1 MKDSSLFDHFD
12 SIGSFLVAHDIRDR
26 SSKLRFQTDV
36 PSSSP
41 LTTHVSLVS
50 SANDLE
56 ITSTTKP
63 IMQSLPADIRLNML
77 TGLTNPCLMP
87 HQPARSLASSTSTVH
102 ERSKD
107 AMTRI
112 NNLIRQNSVQDVQKS
127 LAVEEDFDDKEVF
140 LTPVEHPTQ
149 QQQQQPQQRRRSVDV
164 NPIQFYI
171 DETKKLTENLENS
184 VEIQTSTTEN
194 NQTENTAL
202 KITNLDDEME
212 TPRDIQTVMETFHQ
226 STHILS
232 RSFLSLFIR
241 TFHQKYRILRS
252 SQISVQV
259 EILRKNRIR
268 RN

>member
-1 MKDSSLFDHFD
+1 M
-12 SIGSFLVAHDIRDR
+12 
-26 SSKLRFQTDV
+26 
-36 PSSSP
+36 
-41 LTTHVSLVS
+41 SLVS

-56 ITSTTKP
+56 TTSTTKP
-63 IMQSLPADIRLNML
+63 VMQSLPADIRLNML

-127 LAVEEDFDDKEVF
+127 LAVEEDLDDKDVF

-149 QQQQQPQQRRRSVDV
+149 QQQRRRRSIDV

-171 DETKKLTENLENS
+171 DETKKLTENLENP
-184 VEIQTSTTEN
+184 VEIQTSSTTEN
-194 NQTENTAL
+194 NQNENTAL
-202 KITNLDDEME
+202 KITNLDDEVE
-212 TPRDIQTVMETFHQ
+212 TPRNIETVMEKFHQ
-226 STHILS
+226 STHLLT
-232 RSFLSLFIR
+232 RLFFLFIR
-241 TFHQKYRILRS
+241 TFHRKYRLLRS
-252 SQISVQV
+252 SRVSIQV
-259 EILRKNRIR
+259 EIHRKNRIK